1 MKTKQTTIDRSAAK
15 WLPGAM
21 AIAATTA
28 SSQAATVQITL
39 SGFKQASD
47 APRVDLT
54 AFEDLTGDGVKDI
67 SLQFLHVG
75 TYSAG
80 IKINGG
86 NRLIADK
93 IGAQAIGSYYTYVNT
108 NSVNAKV
115 GGGLSWG
122 DAAKTGI
129 GNLSVTAGNA
139 ISFSDTRINSGAQTY
154 AWLEVHSFVAGSGNP
169 NTTEHTVQL
178 TRLIFD
184 DESTTRPEFTAI
196 PDVQTEW
203 SPSAIPE
210 PSSFALLGLGAAGV
224 LARRRRQAA

>member
-1 MKTKQTTIDRSAAK
+1 MRTKQTTIHRSGAK

-39 SGFKQASD
+39 TGFKQD
-47 APRVDLT
+47 NHAPRTYFT
-54 AFEDLTGDGVKDI
+54 ALEDLTGDGVKDVTI
-67 SLQFLHVG
+67 QFLSVG

-86 NRLIADK
+86 NPLIANV
-93 IGAQAIGSYYTYVNT
+93 IGIQDLGGYNYVNV
-108 NSVNAKV
+108 NNVNAKV
-115 GGGLSWG
+115 GGLAWG
-122 DAAKTGI
+122 DAAKSAI

-139 ISFSDTRINSGAQTY
+139 ISFSDTRINGGAQTN
-154 AWLEVHSFVAGSGNP
+154 AWLEVHSFVSGSGLA
-169 NTTEHTVQL
+169 TSHVVEL

-184 DESTTRPEFTAI
+184 DASVTRPAFTSI
-196 PDVQTEW
+196 PSVQTEW

>member
-1 MKTKQTTIDRSAAK
+1 MKTKQTTIHRSGAK

-21 AIAATTA
+21 ALAATTA

-39 SGFKQASD
+39 SGFINASN
-47 APRVDLT
+47 APRLIWT
-54 AFEDLTGDGVKDI
+54 NSQDLTGDGVDDVTVQG
-67 SLQFLHVG
+67 LYVG

-80 IKINGG
+80 VKVNGG
-86 NRLIADK
+86 DALIAAAVAW
-93 IGAQAIGSYYTYVNT
+93 IGYDLIH
-108 NSVNAKV
+108 SVNAR
-115 GGGLSWG
+115 GGLPAWG
-122 DAAKTGI
+122 DLAKNGK
-129 GNLSVTAGNA
+129 GPLSAIAGNA
-139 ISFSDTRINSGAQTY
+139 ISFFDERINGGAPTN
-154 AWLEVHSFVAGSGNP
+154 AWLEVHSNISAGGRYSV
-169 NTTEHTVQL
+169 EL

-184 DESTTRPEFTAI
+184 DESTTRPEFASI

>member
-1 MKTKQTTIDRSAAK
+1 MKTKQTKIDRSGAK

-21 AIAATTA
+21 AIAATAT

-39 SGFKQASD
+39 TGFKQD
-47 APRVDLT
+47 NHAPRTSFT
-54 AFEDLTGDGVKDI
+54 ALEDLTGDGVKDI

-139 ISFSDTRINSGAQTY
+139 ISFSDTRINGGAQTN
-154 AWLEVHSFVAGSGNP
+154 AWLEVHSFVSGSGLA
-169 NTTEHTVQL
+169 TSHVVEL

-184 DESTTRPEFTAI
+184 DASVTRPAFTSI
-196 PDVQTEW
+196 PSVQTEW